1 MATQPKPKPRP
12 EPKPEPKPDDDD
24 AAARGEKMNIA
35 AGGGL
40 HADAVDPEA
49 TEGQPP
55 GLSLLDRV
63 ENLENR
69 MSAVEERQN
78 APPIGLG
85 RRA

>member
-1 MATQPKPKPRP
+1 MAAQPKPKPRP
-12 EPKPEPKPDDDD
+12 APEPKPEPEPKPDDD
-24 AAARGEKMNIA
+24 AAAVRMVPPQYRE
-35 AGGGL
+35 GGL
-40 HADAVDPEA
+40 HAAEETTDASD
-49 TEGQPP
+49 EGVT
-55 GLSLLDRV
+55 LLERV